1 MNVKETGYDKAGEM
15 KQEVYS
21 EDEIMHIEMSN

>member
-1 MNVKETGYDKAGEM
+1 MKETGYDKAGEM

-21 EDEIMHIEMSN
+21 EDEMMHIEMSN